1 METVD
6 GADAL
11 ILTKELEVSFNFREC
26 DGVEEF
32 AEVRLTEQVGE
43 QRLIDGESGGAPLGQ
58 GRIAIVDEVARVSK
72 EERRREGRRLGRIDD
87 VDLDFALVD
96 GAEDVEESG
105 HVEGI
110 AKAFAVR
117 FEDHREVGVS

>member
-43 QRLIDGESGGAPLGQ
+43 QRLIDGENGGAPLGQ

-87 VDLDFALVD
+87 VDLD